1 MLPGNRIKYGNNIKG
16 DLRIT
21 MVIADFYIMCL
32 SQTKRNIIET
42 PGMLITSHS
51 IPVKSKKIL
60 NDEYVFA
67 QNLSGI
73 WYSFE
78 PKERETGDYS
88 AEWFDLEIKN
98 NQYVLIVN
106 EKDKEKVLNT
116 INQYIEFSPIKYI
129 GILFRL
135 QGGKKE
141 KVKGVISKKQFI
153 EMMVQNKIRY
163 NCLYI
168 VKK

>member
-1 MLPGNRIKYGNNIKG
+1 
-16 DLRIT
+16 
-21 MVIADFYIMCL
+21 MVIADFYILCL
-32 SQTKRNIIET
+32 SQTKKNIIET
-42 PGMLITSHS
+42 PDMLIASRS
-51 IPVKSKKIL
+51 IPVKSRKIL
-60 NDEYVFA
+60 DDEYVFA

-98 NQYVLIVN
+98 NQYVLVVN
-106 EKDKEKVLNT
+106 KKDEEKVLD
-116 INQYIEFSPIKYI
+116 IIKQYIEFSPIKYI

-141 KVKGVISKKQFI
+141 KVKGVIPEKQFI
-153 EMMVQNKIRY
+153 EMLLHGKIRY